1 VIIINNILGYSSQEH
16 DEIIKRS
23 HERSKSYGVEKDT
36 VISKKILKGD
46 EVSSNIKNNR
56 ELLKVAA
63 PFIKILYDFL
73 RDSGF
78 FIVLTDKEGCILNKI
93 GDRKI
98 LIAAN
103 DMNMVIGA
111 YMDEKSIG
119 TNAMGIAIK
128 ENMPIQVSA
137 KEHFIT
143 AYHRWTCSAAP
154 IHDEKGNV
162 IGTLNLTGNSD
173 KVNPHTLGLVVAAV
187 RSIENQMKSDSA
199 NKQTVETYQYLN
211 TIMDSVAFGIFAV
224 DKDGIIKNINRIACE
239 IVGKD
244 KENIINKSV
253 DVISSNWENILNEI
267 KSGSELLDEEVVIS
281 NNGASEKY
289 NFNAYP
295 IKDEDKKI
303 IGMVVSLKHIQN
315 VYNLVNKYTGM
326 QARYTFENIIGKS
339 KRIKDIIEYSEDI
352 ASSPSTVLISGESG
366 TGKEILAQAIHNFS
380 SRKNCGFVAIN
391 CGAIPSNLIESELF
405 GYADGAFTGAK
416 RGGNPGKFELANGGT
431 LFLDEIGEMP
441 LDMQVRL
448 LRVLQEGCITRV
460 GGNKYINVDVRII
473 AATNRNLINEVR
485 AGRFR
490 EDLYYRISVIPII
503 IPALRARKDDIP
515 LLIEH
520 FLNIK
525 ALKLNKIIPKIDG
538 QLYEKMI
545 NYNWPGNIRELENF
559 VENIVNFNGKTTFPI
574 NGNIT
579 LEHIQKINVADNENK
594 NVGACEVKEE
604 FLCSF
609 EELEQK
615 AIISCI
621 KKFNSNITKC
631 AQTLGISRNTLYLK
645 MKKYNITP

>member
-1 VIIINNILGYSSQEH
+1 
-16 DEIIKRS
+16 
-23 HERSKSYGVEKDT
+23 
-36 VISKKILKGD
+36 
-46 EVSSNIKNNR
+46 
-56 ELLKVAA
+56 
-63 PFIKILYDFL
+63 
-73 RDSGF
+73 
-78 FIVLTDKEGCILNKI
+78 
-93 GDRKI
+93 
-98 LIAAN
+98 
-103 DMNMVIGA
+103 
-111 YMDEKSIG
+111 
-119 TNAMGIAIK
+119 
-128 ENMPIQVSA
+128 
-137 KEHFIT
+137 
-143 AYHRWTCSAAP
+143 
-154 IHDEKGNV
+154 
-162 IGTLNLTGNSD
+162 
-173 KVNPHTLGLVVAAV
+173 
-187 RSIENQMKSDSA
+187 
-199 NKQTVETYQYLN
+199 
-211 TIMDSVAFGIFAV
+211 
-224 DKDGIIKNINRIACE
+224 
-239 IVGKD
+239 
-244 KENIINKSV
+244 
-253 DVISSNWENILNEI
+253 
-267 KSGSELLDEEVVIS
+267 
-281 NNGASEKY
+281 
-289 NFNAYP
+289 
-295 IKDEDKKI
+295 
-303 IGMVVSLKHIQN
+303 
-315 VYNLVNKYTGM
+315 
-326 QARYTFENIIGKS
+326 
-339 KRIKDIIEYSEDI
+339 
-352 ASSPSTVLISGESG
+352 
-366 TGKEILAQAIHNFS
+366 
-380 SRKNCGFVAIN
+380 
-391 CGAIPSNLIESELF
+391 
-405 GYADGAFTGAK
+405 
-416 RGGNPGKFELANGGT
+416 
-431 LFLDEIGEMP
+431 
-441 LDMQVRL
+441 MQVRL